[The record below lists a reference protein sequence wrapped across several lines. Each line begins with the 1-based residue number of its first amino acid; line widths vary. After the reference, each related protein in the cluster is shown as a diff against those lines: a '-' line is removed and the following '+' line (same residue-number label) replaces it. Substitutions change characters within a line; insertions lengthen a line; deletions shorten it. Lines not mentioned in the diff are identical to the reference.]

1 MDQVYSSLTQRAVDN
16 HARLVGDS
24 GQHRIIIAFAGPPG
38 SGKSTIAAQVVQ
50 RLNTKFQRPIATSLA
65 MDGFHYT
72 RAYLDTLPNH
82 IEAHARRGAPWTF
95 DADGVVDLLKT
106 LSASRVTAE
115 PVAILAPS
123 FDHKV
128 KDPVAEAIRIEPET
142 EIVIVEG
149 NWLLLDRE
157 PWTQIPQYVDDTWFV
172 DVRPELASHRI
183 ALRHISAGIENTWE
197 AAMARVDAND
207 LLNGDEV
214 RKHLLEP
221 KVRVESVEIEERT

>member
-1 MDQVYSSLTQRAVDN
+1 MEQVYSSLAQRAVEM
-16 HARLVGDS
+16 HKKLVGGSD
-24 GQHRIIIAFAGPPG
+24 QRRIVIAFSGPPG
-38 SGKSTIAAQVVQ
+38 SGKSTIARVVQ
-50 RLNTKFQRPIATSLA
+50 QRINASFQRPITTCLA

-106 LSASRVTAE
+106 LSASRVGAE
-115 PVAILAPS
+115 PVVILAPS
-123 FDHKV
+123 FDHKL

-142 EIVIVEG
+142 EIIIVEG

-157 PWTQIPQYVDDTWFV
+157 PWKQIPEYVDDTWFV
-172 DVRPELASHRI
+172 DVEPALASHRI
-183 ALRHISAGIENTWE
+183 ALRHMTAGIENTWE
-197 AAMARVDAND
+197 AAMARAEAND

-221 KVRVESVEIEERT
+221 NVRVKSVEIQEES